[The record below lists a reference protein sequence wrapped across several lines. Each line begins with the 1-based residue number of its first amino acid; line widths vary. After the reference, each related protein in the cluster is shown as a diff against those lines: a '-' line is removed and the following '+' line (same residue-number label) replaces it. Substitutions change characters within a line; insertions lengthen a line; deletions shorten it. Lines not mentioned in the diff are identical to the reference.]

1 MKFFRIFWAH
11 GHTLSHY
18 DNSNSVAWCFP
29 NRTRTWVELWVE
41 HWFWL
46 ISTDSLET
54 TSIWTTLEYVNTFM
68 TSGKYTSFVEI
79 QNNCGKRKK
88 EKHCCDDSATY
99 QIRWEISLNYP
110 IAIDNYL
117 TAFFSVVS
125 WNQIPWIGVRF
136 TISRL
141 IAPAKPESNRIALSA
156 YEDEMR

>member
-1 MKFFRIFWAH
+1 
-11 GHTLSHY
+11 
-18 DNSNSVAWCFP
+18 
-29 NRTRTWVELWVE
+29 
-41 HWFWL
+41 
-46 ISTDSLET
+46 
-54 TSIWTTLEYVNTFM
+54 M

-79 QNNCGKRKK
+79 ENNCGKRNK

-99 QIRWEISLNYP
+99 QIRREISLNYP

-141 IAPAKPESNRIALSA
+141 IAPAKPESNRIALST

>member
-11 GHTLSHY
+11 GQILCHY
-18 DNSNSVAWCFP
+18 DNSNSVAWCSP

-41 HWFWL
+41 HCLWL
-46 ISTDSLET
+46 ISTDPLET
-54 TSIWTTLEYVNTFM
+54 TSIWTTLEYANNFM

-79 QNNCGKRKK
+79 ENNCGERNK

-99 QIRWEISLNYP
+99 QIRWEISLNYQT
-110 IAIDNYL
+110 AIDNYL
-117 TAFFSVVS
+117 TACFSVMS